1 MKRKVAEQIH
11 ELMISFS
18 GALAESVEVVEAG
31 GDADETAQYR
41 EAVTMLL
48 GTMLEEIMVPIYDQ
62 HPALI
67 PTALKESLTARAKKK
82 AKK

>member
-1 MKRKVAEQIH
+1 MKRKVAEQVH

-31 GDADETAQYR
+31 SDAEETAAYR

-62 HPALI
+62 HPELI
-67 PTALKESLTARAKKK
+67 PSALKPSLTARAKK

>member
-1 MKRKVAEQIH
+1 LKRKVAEQIH

-18 GALAESVEVVEAG
+18 GALAESVEIVEADA
-31 GDADETAQYR
+31 DADETARYR

-62 HPALI
+62 HPQLI
-67 PTALKESLTARAKKK
+67 PSALKESLSSRAKKK